1 MKSICVAT
9 DMDPGADRAV
19 ARAVRLAV
27 VHDAPLTVVSVL
39 EDGASEA
46 QQSNRRDQVTR
57 FCNSL
62 KDCDAISLNVVAATG
77 DPVDEVHNT
86 AREAGAE
93 IVVLGLHKPRSIL
106 DSMRETT
113 MEKLVRTSPR
123 PALLV
128 QKPADH
134 AYRNVMA
141 AVDFSHGSEAAVV
154 EARRLA
160 PEADVAMLHAVHVPY
175 QSSVGAPG
183 GVGEIPTMVDPAP
196 FVRDAESR
204 GKSWQERGARLA
216 DLKPVDVVVGPIS
229 FVLKREVAARQ
240 PDLLA
245 IGAHNTTGAVDW
257 LLGSIAAD
265 LIREPPCDL
274 LVAPATVTVT

>member
-1 MKSICVAT
+1 
-9 DMDPGADRAV
+9 MDPGADRAV

-39 EDGASEA
+39 DEDASDA
-46 QQSNRRDQVTR
+46 QQAERKDRVTR
-57 FCNSL
+57 FCKSL
-62 KDCDAISLNVVAATG
+62 KDCDTIALNVVIATG
-77 DPVDEVHNT
+77 DPVDEVHNA
-86 AREAGAE
+86 ARKAEAE
-93 IVVLGLHKPRSIL
+93 IVVLGLHKPRTIL

-113 MEKLVRTSPR
+113 MERLVRTSPR

-128 QKPADH
+128 QNPADH
-134 AYRNVMA
+134 AYRSILA
-141 AVDFSHGSEAAVV
+141 AVDFSHAAEAAVT

-160 PEADVAMLHAVHVPY
+160 PEATVAMVHAVHVPY

-183 GVGEIPTMVDPAP
+183 GVGEIPSMVDPAP
-196 FVRDAESR
+196 FVKDAENRNKAWQAR
-204 GKSWQERGARLA
+204 GPRLG
-216 DLKPVDVVVGPIS
+216 DLQPTDILVGPIS
-229 FVLKREVAARQ
+229 FVLKREVTARN

-245 IGAHNTTGAVDW
+245 LGAHNTKGAVDW

-274 LVAPATVTVT
+274 LVAPATVA

>member
-1 MKSICVAT
+1 MKSICVAA

-39 EDGASEA
+39 EDGATDA
-46 QQSNRRDQVTR
+46 QQAERKDQVTR
-57 FCNSL
+57 FCKSL
-62 KDCDAISLNVVAATG
+62 KDCDAISLSVVTKTG
-77 DPVDEVHNT
+77 DPVDEVHAT
-86 AREAGAE
+86 ALEAGAD

-128 QKPADH
+128 QNPADH
-134 AYRNVMA
+134 AYRSVLA
-141 AVDFSHGSEAAVV
+141 AVDFSHSAEAAVT

-160 PEADVAMLHAVHVPY
+160 PEATVAMVHAVHVPY

-196 FVRDAESR
+196 FVKDAEIRS
-204 GKSWQERGARLA
+204 KAWQARGARLG
-216 DLKPVDVVVGPIS
+216 DLQPTDVLVGPIS
-229 FVLKREVAARQ
+229 FVLKREVKARQ

-245 IGAHNTTGAVDW
+245 LGAHNTKGAVDW

-274 LVAPATVTVT
+274 LVAPATVT